1 MKKYNL
7 FKVLAITIFVAWLLT
22 LFIPGSYID
31 YYTGASVSTGISG
44 VGIWGLLS
52 NLSVSI
58 AYFNGIAVFLIA
70 LACFYAVLNK
80 VEVYNNFVS
89 KVATMFKGKERL
101 LVTITTLVF
110 GILALLVSDFLILL
124 AFAPFV
130 YKVMKELSIDKK
142 IILSS
147 TLVAALIGS
156 MCGIYN
162 STLFTAF
169 QLELNTM
176 LLVKM
181 ILFVVSIAVL
191 IILIAPKNQV
201 VKTVKKTASKASK
214 KATKEEEKTKPV
226 KKVAAKSSDKK
237 VNKTVYAILTILLG
251 TFGINKFYAGK
262 VKAGILSI
270 LFCWTGIPTILSV
283 AEFITVLTEKKDKDG
298 KIAVTTNRRKNVS
311 FAVALALFVLF
322 VICAIIPWESL
333 IENCTVFSDFNAWL
347 SDLSIGDYAIFNNII
362 GAPVAIDPTLG
373 STSGII
379 NTFGSWTMT
388 DIAILLFILT
398 VVIALVNN
406 VKINDFIATVTSG
419 TKKILP
425 VAITAMLISI
435 VLVMMVTTGVNVT
448 IADAILGLTDG
459 FNVATSTLATMV
471 GSVLTADFYYLVSTV
486 GTVFNVAIS
495 NQDYYGV
502 VALII
507 QSVYNLM
514 MIIAPTSVGLIIGL
528 YYLDIPYNKW
538 FKFIWKLLLI
548 LLVIIIITSV
558 VVYALI

>member
-7 FKVLAITIFVAWLLT
+7 FKVLAITIFVAWLLI

-31 YYTGASVSTGISG
+31 YYTGASVSTGIYS

-80 VEVYNNFVS
+80 VEVYNNFVG
-89 KVATMFKGKERL
+89 KVAGLFKGKERL

-110 GILALLVSDFLILL
+110 GILALFVSDFLILL

-147 TLVAALIGS
+147 TLVAALVGS

-162 STLFTAF
+162 STLFSAF

-181 ILFVVSIAVL
+181 ILFVISIAVL
-191 IILIAPKNQV
+191 IILIAPKKQV
-201 VKTVKKTASKASK
+201 LKTAKKITSKTSKKT
-214 KATKEEEKTKPV
+214 TKEEEKPKTV
-226 KKVAAKSSDKK
+226 KKVTTKLS
-237 VNKTVYAILTILLG
+237 NKRVSKTIYAILTILLG

-298 KIAVTTNRRKNVS
+298 KIAATTNRRNNVS
-311 FAVALALFVLF
+311 FAVSLVIFILF
-322 VICAIIPWESL
+322 VICSTIPWESL
-333 IENCTVFSDFNAWL
+333 IENCSVFSDFNAWL
-347 SDLSIGDYAIFNNII
+347 SDLSIGEYAIFNNII
-362 GAPVAIDPTLG
+362 GAPVAVDLTLG

-388 DIAILLFILT
+388 DVAILLFIITL
-398 VVIALVNN
+398 VIALANN
-406 VKINDFIATVTSG
+406 VKINDFIATITSG

-435 VLVMMVTTGVNVT
+435 VLVIMVTSGVNVT
-448 IADAILGLTDG
+448 ITDAILSLTDG
-459 FNVATSTLATMV
+459 FNVATSILATMI

-486 GTVFNVAIS
+486 GTVFNVVVS

-507 QSVYNLM
+507 QNIYNLM